1 MINKWLFFSI
11 IARNYVAKTIKMQ
24 NVWLALNKQNV
35 KKSLLLIFSVKKYPF
50 GNKHQYSLKKKTR
63 NIQSTFQQNK
73 NFVSIETVQL
83 L

>member
-50 GNKHQYSLKKKTR
+50 GNKHQYSLKKKHA
-63 NIQSTFQQNK
+63 IYKALFNK
-73 NFVSIETVQL
+73 IKTL
-83 L
+83 LA